1 MLQETFR
8 LELWDGQRAIPCR
21 AIASP
26 ALLRLEALQ
35 GQVEICMP
43 EPDIVRIRAQGVG
56 VRLTMETGSYDFA
69 LPRGRGRW
77 QIVKSGQWEA
87 KTMLSPLTGRL
98 IVQAPWR
105 DLRAEYVTGIMLPD
119 EDSQAGE
126 WVLEEFTRTYQEREH
141 QASFDECVQQ
151 IEETFHRWLSRMPA
165 VPDEYAEARE
175 LAAYINWSCV
185 VEPHGLLPRPA
196 MYMSKN
202 WMAGLWSWD
211 HCFNAMALAYAYPEL
226 AWDQLMI
233 VFDLQDASGALPDFV
248 NDQFA
253 SWSFCK
259 PPVHGWALSWVMAR
273 SDAISSE
280 KLEEIYEPLCRWTR
294 WWFVHRD
301 DDGDGVPQYN
311 HGLHAASILPDHS
324 RGNVRRGASGWGD

>member
-1 MLQETFR
+1 MNFDIREVPFSRYGSYMAFSHLPEDGSRAEGVYLRSMRGPLLCSNMLQETFR

-56 VRLTMETGSYDFA
+56 VRLTMETGSYDLA

-126 WVLEEFTRTYQEREH
+126 
-141 QASFDECVQQ
+141 
-151 IEETFHRWLSRMPA
+151 
-165 VPDEYAEARE
+165 
-175 LAAYINWSCV
+175 
-185 VEPHGLLPRPA
+185 
-196 MYMSKN
+196 
-202 WMAGLWSWD
+202 
-211 HCFNAMALAYAYPEL
+211 
-226 AWDQLMI
+226 
-233 VFDLQDASGALPDFV
+233 
-248 NDQFA
+248 
-253 SWSFCK
+253 
-259 PPVHGWALSWVMAR
+259 
-273 SDAISSE
+273 
-280 KLEEIYEPLCRWTR
+280 
-294 WWFVHRD
+294 
-301 DDGDGVPQYN
+301 
-311 HGLHAASILPDHS
+311 
-324 RGNVRRGASGWGD
+324 